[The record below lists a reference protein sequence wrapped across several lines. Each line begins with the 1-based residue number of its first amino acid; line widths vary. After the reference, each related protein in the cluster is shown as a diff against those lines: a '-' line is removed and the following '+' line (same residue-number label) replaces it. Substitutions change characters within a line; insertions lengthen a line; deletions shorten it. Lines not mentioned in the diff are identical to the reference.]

1 MQQLPLKLNAVSVT
15 GKGRLTVY
23 FAWMEQMTVCIVME
37 VVGTTVFSVLM
48 EKMIAGCAWMVF
60 AIPAVELEENGKP
73 VGVVMEMA
81 YVTIAM
87 GGVVQHA
94 TIQEFAVIV
103 TELVKNGVTAGYVTE
118 LVNAPT
124 VTDKDGKRAPT
135 VTVKAEK
142 HAMNVMETA

>member
-1 MQQLPLKLNAVSVT
+1 
-15 GKGRLTVY
+15 
-23 FAWMEQMTVCIVME
+23 MTVCIVME